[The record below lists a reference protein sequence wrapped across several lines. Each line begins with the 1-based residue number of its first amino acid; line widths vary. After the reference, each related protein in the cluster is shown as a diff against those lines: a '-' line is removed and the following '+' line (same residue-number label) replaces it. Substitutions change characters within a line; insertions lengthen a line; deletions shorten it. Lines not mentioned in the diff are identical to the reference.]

1 MISLN
6 HQKLN
11 RCDWYLILW
20 TLYYLQGI
28 AYSQGGMIS
37 IGLLMVNLL
46 VSIICAVKVM
56 HMPGKPVYFRGLNL
70 LLGMF
75 TIYGLACIAFN
86 PLSIYYPQP
95 GISVNSYNYLKSI
108 YLSMLPIYPFY
119 YFTRKGYLTAKRLR
133 VWGIVFF
140 ISMVLTYFYTQQMAL
155 AKLMEMGS
163 TSEEVTN
170 NAGYLFLSFMPLL
183 VVYRNRPFL
192 QFAALALVMAFIV
205 MGMKRGAI
213 AIGAVAFV
221 YFLSQAIKNSER
233 EKKVFL
239 IFLSFVLCLC
249 VVYFFIY
256 QMKSDDYMK
265 LRIEQTLEG
274 NSSGRDRL
282 YSFFWNYFVHDAS
295 LLHFLLGRGANG
307 TLEIYYNYA
316 HNDWL
321 EIAVN
326 QGLLGVIIYSVYW
339 MNMFTTWKNATNVDA
354 KAIIA
359 MAIIVY
365 FAKTLFSMSYGD
377 MTYVFTSVLGYA
389 LANVNASNNLLLYE

>member
-6 HQKLN
+6 PQRLN

-28 AYSQGGMIS
+28 AYPQGGMIS
-37 IGLLMVNLL
+37 IGLLAVNLL
-46 VSIICAVKVM
+46 ISMVCTVKVM
-56 HMPGKPVYFRGLNL
+56 RMPGIPVYFRGLNL
-70 LLGMF
+70 LIGMF
-75 TIYGLACIAFN
+75 TIYGLASIAFN
-86 PLSIYYPQP
+86 PLLIYYPQP

-119 YFTRKGYLTAKRLR
+119 YFTRKGYLTAERLR
-133 VWGIVFF
+133 IWGAVFF
-140 ISMVLTYFYTQQMAL
+140 ISMVLTYFYTQQTAL

-170 NAGYLFLSFMPLL
+170 NAGYLFLSFIPLL
-183 VVYRNRPFL
+183 VLYRNKPLL
-192 QFAALALVMAFIV
+192 QFAALSLVMAFIV

-221 YFLSQAIKNSER
+221 YFIFHAIKNSKR
-233 EKKVFL
+233 EKKVIL
-239 IFLSFVLCLC
+239 IVLSLVLCLS

-256 QMKSDDYMK
+256 QMKSDDYMMQ
-265 LRIEQTLEG
+265 RIEQTFEG

-282 YSFFWNYFVHDAS
+282 YSFFWNYFVQDAS
-295 LLHFLLGRGANG
+295 FLHFLLGRGANG

-326 QGLLGVIIYSVYW
+326 QGLLGVIVYFVYW
-339 MNMFTTWKNATNVDA
+339 KNMFITWKNATNIDA

-389 LANVNASNNLLLYE
+389 LANVNTSNNTI